1 MKIINIHVII
11 IVFLGLFLQSCN
23 NEPFEDNG
31 YSQQEGNT
39 NQEPPKQIE
48 QLNLSESDQL
58 KVNFGRA
65 FAQALKESPEL
76 RLFIKQEALKQFNKD
91 YDVLYNLVKHKPVNG
106 KPSIREK
113 NGADASLEGLMQ
125 NYFEEKGELE
135 EIQSQLPLL
144 TVFVPKLP
152 ENSFSAESWDP
163 NDPSQI
169 PVVGVRVD
177 NTNEVPMIDAV
188 NNHEYVLEDDVIP
201 GYPVVVIKNNERL
214 AVNTNDHNFAR
225 STEVLEAQ
233 DGTSYRFL
241 DDNLNGGITKSN
253 NTLIKPIDPEGGNC
267 NPPFAIIPGRENTV
281 PQFLK
286 TAHDVFDG
294 RISQPWQRDNI
305 YYQLTPTQTTNTYVG
320 GKYLEAITY
329 FRLNGDPKTVFDYIS
344 NQNNGEHP
352 DPLEAN
358 QSWVRDRTR
367 VPWTDGDFDISVSVT
382 DNSKTRGN
390 INTTFTFP
398 AAPEELFTF
407 SYESIFRRRGWGIT
421 WKRTYWR
428 PKIDGFKGI
437 DFTSIDIDAV
447 ALHIHAW
454 DLTEYSNIW
463 HIKIKEL
470 DVSTEVNTKTVN
482 TKKYNTNINI
492 DTSIPLGEKIKL
504 GLKYGASAEETNTD
518 ERNFKWIEGSEE
530 LGEIVIPFR
539 DKTVIKNPCD
549 GKLYPR
555 LYKNASMMIEM
566 RPVQVEF

>member
-1 MKIINIHVII
+1 M
-11 IVFLGLFLQSCN
+11 QSCS
-23 NEPFEDNG
+23 NEPFENDGNNQQLDNA
-31 YSQQEGNT
+31 
-39 NQEPPKQIE
+39 NQKAPKQIE
-48 QLNLSESDQL
+48 SLNLSKTDQL
-58 KVNFGRA
+58 KVDFGRA

-76 RLFIKQEALKQFNKD
+76 RQFIKQEALKQFNKD
-91 YDVLYNLVKHKPVNG
+91 YDVLYNLVKHKPVSG
-106 KPSIREK
+106 KPSTRQK
-113 NGADASLEGLMQ
+113 NGSVNSLDGLMQ
-125 NYFEEKGELE
+125 NYFEEKGTLDD
-135 EIQSQLPLL
+135 IQSQLPLL

-241 DDNLNGGITKSN
+241 DDNLNANLTRSTNRDFLQIDDGNDGGS
-253 NTLIKPIDPEGGNC
+253 C
-267 NPPFAIIPGRENTV
+267 NPPFPIISGRENTV

-320 GKYLEAITY
+320 GRYLEAITY
-329 FRLNGDPKTVFDYIS
+329 FRLNNNNPELIFSIMSD
-344 NQNNGEHP
+344 QNNSANP
-352 DPLEAN
+352 DPMRTN
-358 QSWVRDRTR
+358 QSWERDRTR
-367 VPWTDGDFDISVSVT
+367 VPWTDGAFEIGVSVT

-390 INTTFTFP
+390 INMAFTFP
-398 AAPEELFTF
+398 AAPEELFIF
-407 SYESIFRRRGWGIT
+407 SYESIVRRRGWGIT

-428 PKIDGFKGI
+428 PKIDGFKGM
-437 DFTSIDIDAV
+437 DFTSTNIDAIK
-447 ALHIHAW
+447 LHIHAW

-463 HIKIKEL
+463 HLDFKEV
-470 DVSTEVNTKTVN
+470 DVSTEITTKTTNV
-482 TKKYNTNINI
+482 KKYNTNVSIN
-492 DTSIPLGEKIKL
+492 IPLGEKEKA
-504 GLKYGASAEETNTD
+504 GLKFGASVEETNTD
-518 ERNFKWIEGSEE
+518 ERNFKWVEGSDE
-530 LGEIVIPFR
+530 LGRIVIPFG

-555 LYKNASMMIEM
+555 LYNNASITLEM